1 MCAAEETLRGKYGNE
16 SVPPT
21 SSVAGTISAV
31 LKFAAT
37 PDGSR
42 EQHRLLHDAEK
53 LCRKFRMSDK
63 RFWHIRVKAFAES
76 EQWSN
81 LRSMVENR
89 KPPIGYKPFA
99 RAAIRGKRPA
109 SEIMRYIDPITSPEE
124 KYDLLCEAAMWKEA
138 LAIAEN
144 LKDIR
149 RVLNV
154 KSLCNN
160 PSLQLQ
166 AEEIMGRLA

>member
-1 MCAAEETLRGKYGNE
+1 
-16 SVPPT
+16 V
-21 SSVAGTISAV
+21 
-31 LKFAAT
+31 AAT
-37 PDGSR
+37 ITSVLQYAATQAGSR
-42 EQHRLLHDAEK
+42 EQHRLFQDAAK

-76 EQWSN
+76 DQWSN

-99 RAAIRGKRPA
+99 RAAIKGKRPET
-109 SEIMRYIDPITSPEE
+109 EIMRYIDPITTPEE
-124 KYDLLCEAAMWKEA
+124 KYDLLCEASMWKEA
-138 LAIAEN
+138 LAIAES
-144 LKDIR
+144 LKDMR

-160 PSLQLQ
+160 PSLQLK
-166 AEEIMGRLA
+166 AEEVMGRLA